1 MVRIIV
7 LQDRILYHIPLLP
20 NQCCVRIFRATTSS
34 CGNQHWRKG
43 ETGMGVP
50 TNVTSIVDPCA
61 RTRFAFCKFVF

>member
-7 LQDRILYHIPLLP
+7 LRDRILYHIPLP
-20 NQCCVRIFRATTSS
+20 TIQCCVRIFRATTNS

-50 TNVTSIVDPCA
+50 TNVTSIV
-61 RTRFAFCKFVF
+61 FASRKLANL